1 MNATLGQ
8 IITNPNNTEQNWTVG
23 SRGKRSKWI
32 LDMIESGEL
41 VLPIKDVE
49 EVKIKTLV
57 DFTPEQIEAYRN
69 GEVKGRKPA
78 CIQEA
83 FENGTL
89 TYNKSEEEVTEDN
102 EPRFEDFSTEEI
114 ELYKNRRGRKPKWF
128 TQAVEDG
135 RITLVE
141 KVITKT
147 QANAAVNT
155 ESNKNDV
162 KSLKTWIY
170 TGLRDE
176 NDKTCPVNVQ
186 CKVIAYSPVEAIT
199 LLNKT
204 MKNPVSMKEL
214 MSCWRIIA
222 DEFQTHVGAFEF
234 DKSANIWVE
243 RKPIKV

>member
-8 IITNPNNTEQNWTVG
+8 IITNPQHIEQTWEVG
-23 SRGKRSKWI
+23 TRGKRPAFI
-32 LDMIESGEL
+32 LKMIESGEL

-49 EVKIKTLV
+49 EVKVKTLQ
-57 DFTPEQIEAYRN
+57 DYTEAELNDY
-69 GEVKGRKPA
+69 KSGRIRGRFPKV
-78 CIQEA
+78 IQEA

-89 TYNKSEEEVTEDN
+89 VRDVSDTVVTED
-102 EPRFEDFSTEEI
+102 EPKFEDFTSEQI
-114 ELYKNRRGRKPKWF
+114 AELMNKRGRKPKWI
-128 TQAVEDG
+128 TQAISEGKISV
-135 RITLVE
+135 VE

-147 QANAAVNT
+147 QAAINT

-162 KSLKTWIY
+162 KTLKTWIY

-186 CKVIAYSPVEAIT
+186 CKVIAYTPVEAIT
-199 LLNKT
+199 ILNKS

-214 MSCWRIIA
+214 MACWRIIP
-222 DEFQTHVGAFEF
+222 DEFQTHVGTFEF

-243 RKPIKV
+243 RKAIKV